1 MDKIKEIEKL
11 YAEWTSKAAKSIKNK
26 FVGQATMEANVVC
39 GIHLALNIIKK
50 NNEHCPLCAEMIGY
64 KEENRNFC
72 INCGRSLK

>member
-11 YAEWTSKAAKSIKNK
+11 YAEWTSKAAKSIKIK
-26 FVGQATMEANVVC
+26 FINNAAMEANVAY
-39 GIHLALNIIKK
+39 GIYLALDIIKK

-64 KEENRNFC
+64 KEETKNFC